1 VPCFSYPALVKA
13 RRYGRGG
20 DTIRTIVSIQA
31 LRALAAL
38 AVTACHFDQVRL
50 MLSGHSLDPQ
60 PLACLAAGV
69 DLFFVISGFIM
80 VYSSELLYGKPGA
93 AGEFFSR
100 RLARIVPLYWITTG
114 LAIWLMSR
122 PYDLQ
127 TVLKSL
133 FFVPY
138 RVGDGN
144 IQPLHGVGWTL
155 NFEMFFYVMFAMAIG
170 WSRKIA
176 VTALSI
182 GLALIVLTGFLVQPS
197 IAPLQFWSDP
207 IILEFVSG
215 MLIALAYNHG
225 SRLPGLLRIVLVPAS
240 IGVILWAGEQHLP
253 SGTRLFL
260 WGLPAATIVA
270 CTVLGLRR
278 DPPRWLAAPVKLLG
292 DSSYAL
298 YLLHPLVGAVVFLLW
313 QNWLNRYPM
322 VTVLLVAAVAAQ
334 ALSIGTF
341 RFFERPCMKAV
352 LNSLRRV
359 RGSRLVT
366 RQA

>member
-1 VPCFSYPALVKA
+1 
-13 RRYGRGG
+13 
-20 DTIRTIVSIQA
+20 
-31 LRALAAL
+31 
-38 AVTACHFDQVRL
+38 VTACHFDELRL
-50 MLSGHSLDPQ
+50 MLGGHALDPQ
-60 PLACLAAGV
+60 PLASLAAGV

-80 VYSSELLYGKPGA
+80 VYSSEPLYGQPGA
-93 AGEFFSR
+93 ARQFFSR
-100 RLARIVPLYWITTG
+100 RLARIVPLYWVTTG

-133 FFVPY
+133 FFIPY

-155 NFEMFFYVMFAMAIG
+155 NFEMFFYVLFAMAVG

-176 VTALSI
+176 VPALSV
-182 GLALIVLTGFLVQPS
+182 GLVLIVFAGFLVQPS

-207 IILEFVSG
+207 IILEFVAG

-225 SRLPGLLRIVLVPAS
+225 IRLPGLLRIVLVPAS
-240 IGVILWAGEQHLP
+240 IGVLLWAGEQHLP
-253 SGTRLFL
+253 SGPRLCL

-292 DSSYAL
+292 DASYAM
-298 YLLHPLVGAVVFLLW
+298 YLLHPLVIAVVFRLW
-313 QNWLNRYPM
+313 QLGLNHYPM
-322 VTVLLVAAVAAQ
+322 YTVLLVAIVVAQ

-341 RFFERPCMKAV
+341 MFFERPCIKAI
-352 LNSLRRV
+352 LNSLKRV
-359 RGSRLVT
+359 RGNRLVT